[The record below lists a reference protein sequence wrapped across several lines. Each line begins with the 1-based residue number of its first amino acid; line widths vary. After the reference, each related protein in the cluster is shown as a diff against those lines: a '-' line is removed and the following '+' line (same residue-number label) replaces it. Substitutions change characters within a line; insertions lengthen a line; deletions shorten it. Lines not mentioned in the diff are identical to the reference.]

1 MVAVRIAKIVLVA
14 AAALHAS
21 LVAFG
26 NITDYGTNF
35 SFVQHVLSMD
45 TIFPRATIGYRAITN
60 PALHHLAYI
69 LIIAAEMLTAG
80 LCWIGAWRLFALRCA
95 GAPAFNRAK
104 AFAVAGLLMG
114 LLVWQVGFM
123 TIAGEWFGMWMS
135 KDWNGIPSAF
145 RLVMIFLGILIFVA
159 LPDSE
164 PDRQQNSEAPS
175 GR

>member
-1 MVAVRIAKIVLVA
+1 MIAIRVAKVVLVA

-45 TIFPRATIGYRAITN
+45 TIFPHSRIGYRTITN
-60 PALHHLAYI
+60 PVMHHLAYA
-69 LIIAAEMLTAG
+69 LIIAAEMLTAV
-80 LCWIGAWRLFALRCA
+80 LCWIGAGHLLTRLRTDAA
-95 GAPAFNRAK
+95 AFNGAK
-104 AFAVAGLLMG
+104 TFAVAGLLMG
-114 LLVWQVGFM
+114 LLVWQLGFM

-135 KDWNGIPSAF
+135 QTWNGLPSAF

-159 LPDSE
+159 LPDRE
-164 PDRQQNSEAPS
+164 LDR
-175 GR
+175 

>member
-1 MVAVRIAKIVLVA
+1 MLAVRAAKIVLVA

-35 SFVQHVLSMD
+35 AFVQHVLSRD
-45 TIFPRATIGYRAITN
+45 TIFPHSKIAYRAITS
-60 PALHHLAYI
+60 PALHHLAYG
-69 LIIAAEMLTAG
+69 LIIAGEAITAV
-80 LCWIGAWRLFALRCA
+80 LCWIGAWRLLTRLRSDA
-95 GAPAFNRAK
+95 GAFHRAK

-135 KDWNGIPSAF
+135 QTWNGLPSAF
-145 RLVMIFLGILIFVA
+145 RLVAIFLGILILVA
-159 LPDSE
+159 LPDGE
-164 PDRQQNSEAPS
+164 LDRQPTN
-175 GR
+175 

>member
-45 TIFPRATIGYRAITN
+45 TIFPHSRIGYRAITN
-60 PALHHLAYI
+60 PVVHHLAYA
-69 LIIAAEMLTAG
+69 LIIAAETLTAA
-80 LCWIGAWRLFALRCA
+80 LCWVGAWRLFGRLRS
-95 GAPAFNRAK
+95 GAAVFNHEK
-104 AFAVAGLLMG
+104 TFAIAGLLMG

-145 RLVMIFLGILIFVA
+145 RLVMIFLGILIFVT

-164 PDRQQNSEAPS
+164 SDRQQN
-175 GR
+175 